1 MQDHEP
7 GEPSSDVAAGGAPS
21 PRGDAVLDHYFAKRA
36 NLVRFFAAKTGSLE
50 EAEDLAQ
57 ELYLKLAG
65 RGGDAQPDNTQAF
78 LYRIATN
85 LVIDRARSGQ
95 RSATRDAQ
103 WREATGMSLGGED
116 LALDPPADEAVAARE
131 RLRLLVE
138 AAADLPPQ
146 MGRAFRLHKLEG
158 LSHAETAREMRL
170 SVKSVEKHV
179 SAALK
184 SLARKLSP

>member
-1 MQDHEP
+1 MLDQRPLMQDREP
-7 GEPSSDVAAGGAPS
+7 GAPSSDVAAG
-21 PRGDAVLDHYFAKRA
+21 DAVLALYFAKRA

-57 ELYLKLAG
+57 ELYLKLAA

-78 LYRIATN
+78 LYRVATN

-95 RSATRDAQ
+95 RSATRDTQ
-103 WREATGMSLGGED
+103 WREATAVSLGGED

-138 AAADLPPQ
+138 AAAELPPQ

-184 SLARKLSP
+184 TLARKLSA

>member
-1 MQDHEP
+1 MQDQEQGKP
-7 GEPSSDVAAGGAPS
+7 PSDVAGRNAS
-21 PRGDAVLDHYFAKRA
+21 PAQGDVVLDLYFAKRP

-57 ELYLKLAG
+57 ELYLKLAA
-65 RGGDAQPDNTQAF
+65 RSGDAQPDNTQAF

-95 RSATRDAQ
+95 RSAARDTQ
-103 WREATGMSLGGED
+103 WREATAVSLGGED
-116 LALDPPADEAVAARE
+116 LALDPPADEAVVARE

-138 AAADLPPQ
+138 AAAELPPQ

-184 SLARKLSP
+184 TLARKLSP